1 MTGVAAELV
10 RYGQRLDRLGM
21 CPGTSGNISAR
32 LDDRILVSPTGALL
46 GELDADR
53 LSVLGLDGQHLDGPP
68 ATKEAVLH
76 AAVYRVRPHATA
88 IVHLHSPWALA
99 ASCLDDLPR
108 HDALPAYTPY
118 YAMRVGVLPRVAY
131 VAPGQPGLASACADG
146 FASDERARGVLLD
159 RHGLVTVG
167 TSVGDAA
174 AIAEE
179 LELAARMHFQLDGR
193 AVTPLSAAERAM
205 LA

>member
-1 MTGVAAELV
+1 MIDTANDLV

-46 GELDADR
+46 GELDPAR
-53 LSVLGLDGQHLDGPP
+53 LSVIDLDGAHVDGPRP
-68 ATKEAVLH
+68 TKESVLH
-76 AAVYRVRPHATA
+76 AAVYRVRPEASA

-99 ASCLDDLPR
+99 ASCLSDLPR
-108 HDALPAYTPY
+108 DDALPAYTPY
-118 YAMRVGVLPRVAY
+118 YAMRVGVLPRVDY
-131 VAPGQPGLASACADG
+131 VAPGRPELGSACAAG
-146 FASDERARGVLLD
+146 FESDARARGVLLD

-167 TSVGDAA
+167 NSVGDAA

-179 LELAARMHFQLDGR
+179 LELAARMHFLLAGR
-193 AVTPLSAAERAM
+193 AVTPLTAAERAL